1 MKHEKLERQ
10 LLENPDY
17 EARVKTSGEG
27 LEEEGGGEVHSPF
40 HFIGNMCWK

>member
-10 LLENPDY
+10 LLENPDF

-27 LEEEGGGEVHSPF
+27 LEEEGGGGGSFPLSLH
-40 HFIGNMCWK
+40 W